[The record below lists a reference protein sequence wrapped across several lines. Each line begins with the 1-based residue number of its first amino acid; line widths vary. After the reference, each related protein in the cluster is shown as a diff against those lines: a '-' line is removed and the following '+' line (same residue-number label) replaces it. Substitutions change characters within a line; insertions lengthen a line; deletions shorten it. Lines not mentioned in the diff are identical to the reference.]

1 MGVAATA
8 IAHSWLGVI
17 TGDWWTEAGAIGL
30 TVLAIGSAVA
40 GLAALLGTKG
50 IGLGALLMVLLGNS
64 FSGVTSAPELLP
76 EPVGAIGQW
85 LPPGAGG
92 SLLRSVAFFDGAAAS
107 GAALVLAAWAVLGLA
122 AVLTG
127 GHRRKPNTEEAVAPG
142 HAREPAL
149 TS

>member
-1 MGVAATA
+1 MAATA
-8 IAHSWLGVI
+8 IAHSWLGVV
-17 TGDWWTEAGAIGL
+17 TGDRWTEAGVIGL
-30 TVLAIGSAVA
+30 TVLAIASAVA

-76 EPVGAIGQW
+76 EPVGAVGQW

-92 SLLRSVAFFDGAAAS
+92 SLLRSAAFFDGAAAS
-107 GAALVLAAWAVLGLA
+107 GAALILAAWAVVGLI
-122 AVLTG
+122 AVLMG
-127 GHRRKPNTEEAVAPG
+127 GRGKAGAEDAAAAPD

-149 TS
+149 TG